1 MSKTI
6 EAAEARGTA
15 ALKQITKEER
25 LQLEI
30 SRLKAYVRELRA
42 TLKLRNR
49 DCNNLRAANEAK
61 HREIADMDRRHVDAL
76 YSLRCHIREPGG
88 QCDE

>member
-1 MSKTI
+1 MSKVI
-6 EAAEARGTA
+6 EAAEERGTIVRLEL
-15 ALKQITKEER
+15 ALEGAQALIESLK
-25 LQLEI
+25 LENK
-30 SRLKAYVRELRA
+30 SLRA

-76 YSLRCHIREPGG
+76 CELRCRIRGLGG
-88 QCDE
+88 